1 MTEKVDETKEKITA
15 GITEALSPI
24 QKIKESFAAMGT
36 KIGDFFSE
44 IGTTLKFLFF
54 TLGAALG
61 LKSAKD
67 ALATMAKEKAE
78 KVIAE

>member
-1 MTEKVDETKEKITA
+1 
-15 GITEALSPI
+15 
-24 QKIKESFAAMGT
+24 MGT

-67 ALATMAKEKAE
+67 ALTTMAKEKAE

>member
-1 MTEKVDETKEKITA
+1 VTEKVDKTKKEITA

-24 QKIKESFAAMGT
+24 QKIKDSFVAMGT

-44 IGTTLKFLFF
+44 IGNTFKFLLF